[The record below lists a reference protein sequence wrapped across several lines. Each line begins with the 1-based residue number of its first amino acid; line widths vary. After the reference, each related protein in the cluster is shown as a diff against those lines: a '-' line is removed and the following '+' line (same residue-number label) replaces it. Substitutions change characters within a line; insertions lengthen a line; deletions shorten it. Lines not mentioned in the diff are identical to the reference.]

1 MHTTRLKRMIF
12 CVTATG
18 NFAAMLNASS
28 VNIALYK
35 ISQTFNVSVMQVQ
48 WVVLSYMII
57 LTGLLT
63 FFGRMGDM
71 VDKRKLYAAGFAL
84 FGVGSVL
91 SYFSGGFATLIASR
105 AVQAVGGA
113 ILIANSF
120 SIVSAVF
127 KGKSRGRALGFLGAA
142 THLAAMTAPSLSGLL
157 MNFFKWQSIFVP
169 NIAISFAGLFLA
181 LRFIPK
187 SYGRAQMRA
196 DYGGTVLLVG
206 GVAVLLLMI
215 AQVPVWSWNSKET
228 ALCLGALIILFV
240 LFGMR
245 ESAAK
250 FPLIDFS
257 LFSNRAFLFSNF
269 ALGISYLAMG
279 GNTILF
285 PFYAQQVLEKTPFIT
300 GVMIFPFSCC
310 YLITAVSTGGLD
322 ARKRMLTGL
331 FMMVLCLLAF
341 SSANARTPVWFLI
354 LVQGMMGAGNALFQ
368 PSVNLSVLN
377 AAPKKDVGMASG
389 ILSLFRNTG
398 IAAGGVVAVSLFEAK
413 QAQTAA
419 ILPATE
425 SFLSGYRF
433 SMVFGAFFGVL
444 CFLLIY
450 FSNKQKNPP
459 VIVEK
464 RDG

>member
-169 NIAISFAGLFLA
+169 NIAISFAGMFLA

-285 PFYAQQVLEKTPFIT
+285 PFYAQQVLEKAQQLQPDVILCVGQAGGRSAVTPERVGINLRDAKICDN
-300 GVMIFPFSCC
+300 GGNQPQEQAIVPDGPAAYFSTVPCKKMVEAIAAAG
-310 YLITAVSTGGLD
+310 LPAAVSNTVGTFVCND
-322 ARKRMLTGL
+322 
-331 FMMVLCLLAF
+331 VLYTLLHHFDKASVRVGF
-341 SSANARTPVWFLI
+341 IHVPYLPSQGTPNMELADI
-354 LVQGMMGAGNALFQ
+354 AKAL
-368 PSVNLSVLN
+368 
-377 AAPKKDVGMASG
+377 
-389 ILSLFRNTG
+389 
-398 IAAGGVVAVSLFEAK
+398 
-413 QAQTAA
+413 TAA
-419 ILPATE
+419 IEAL
-425 SFLSGYRF
+425 
-433 SMVFGAFFGVL
+433 
-444 CFLLIY
+444 
-450 FSNKQKNPP
+450 
-459 VIVEK
+459 
-464 RDG
+464 